1 VIEQARAD
9 KRLGGSL
16 EASVTLFADDVLAA
30 DLRALGNELR
40 FVLLTSGARVASLSE
55 ADDTAQ
61 ASELLKGLKI
71 GLEKAEGD
79 KCPRCWHYTTD
90 VGQNAEHSEICGRC
104 VTNIAG
110 DGEERKFA

>member
-1 VIEQARAD
+1 
-9 KRLGGSL
+9 
-16 EASVTLFADDVLAA
+16 
-30 DLRALGNELR
+30 
-40 FVLLTSGARVASLSE
+40 LLTSGASVASLAQ
-55 ADDTAQ
+55 ADETAQ
-61 ASELLKGLKI
+61 SSELLKGLKI
-71 GLEKAEGD
+71 GLAKAEGD